1 MRNQGKES
9 LKNDNFEES
18 ESERNELFF
27 ENVEITPDKPYE
39 FSLRLEKHPI
49 EVNDGDEL
57 GSDAVKVRFEGELAS
72 LMEKATELKDL
83 PEKER
88 IAALVDLVRSKLSYP
103 FPEAIEAA
111 KKENPELGE
120 WLEFYFGKNPKQSFG
135 IDAGE
140 CISRGYGDCKIMS
153 AVYLAAGKSAG
164 LKGIVAGGHVKNI
177 ERPDTNSLIF
187 KSSELQR
194 DQEVG
199 HAWVEIQLSDGTWV
213 PVDVSTNMI
222 APDPEMLEFFK
233 NANYRTLTG
242 GRMEELP
249 KGLQGT
255 LIDAYFEAGQNEGDF
270 TARIEIMKSFDFTR
284 NAPTPR
290 VPKSALD
297 EFKGNLR
304 MRLES
309 STDRKRMDLEVLGG
323 KDKEA

>member
-1 MRNQGKES
+1 MRNP
-9 LKNDNFEES
+9 ES
-18 ESERNELFF
+18 EVFAGDNPHEQTKVHNELHL

-39 FSLRLEKHPI
+39 FPVRLEKGPI

-57 GSDAVKVRFEGELAS
+57 GSDAVKVKFEGELAS

-83 PEKER
+83 PEKEK
-88 IAALVDLVRSKLSYP
+88 IAALLDLVRSKLSYP
-103 FPEAIEAA
+103 FPEVIEAA

-120 WLEFYFGKNPKQSFG
+120 WLEYYFGKNPKQSFG
-135 IDAGE
+135 IDANE
-140 CISRGYGDCKIMS
+140 CLGRGYGDCKIMS
-153 AVYLAAGKSAG
+153 AAYLAAGKSAG

-177 ERPDTNSLIF
+177 ERPDTKSLIF

-213 PVDVSTNMI
+213 PVDVSTNII
-222 APDPEMLEFFK
+222 ASDPEMLEFFK

-242 GRMEELP
+242 GHMEELP

-255 LIDAYFEAGQNEGDF
+255 LVDAYFEPGQGEGNF

-290 VPKSALD
+290 APKFALD
-297 EFKGNLR
+297 EFKGDLQ

-309 STDRKRMDLEVLGG
+309 STDRKWMDLSVVE
-323 KDKEA
+323 EPASR